1 MKFPQ
6 TKIYFSIFIIIA
18 AGFSIPVGAVFV
30 PNFNIDLLNLN
41 EFGDLDS
48 GFTGSDAASSYL
60 IPNKLRLKETWQLLN
75 EQTVPLSPIKIG
87 IIDNRIDISHPEF
100 GGVNFGNTPP
110 IAKSLPPS
118 SPSSHG
124 MAVAGII
131 GSNNVSSSSPT
142 NYIPPHMNGILS
154 GANKLKYTLELRSP
168 DLELFGV
175 RVTEIG
181 TAFGFRQA
189 INKLDKENVNIIN
202 VSEGFGAFGG
212 RMALIRRKL
221 ERLSNI
227 LFVVGSGN
235 DGKDANDISPANLGD
250 DLENVITVGF
260 VDNSDQRSS
269 VNGNSS
275 NFGDAVNLS
284 APGVNVFTPGFF
296 ASPFDLSDYQPFSG
310 TSASA
315 PMVTGVAGLIKAIK
329 PNLSPA
335 EIKQILTESADPIT
349 ASTTEEIDKKL
360 GSACNDGRPG
370 FRGCRLNAEKAVC
383 HSLVLNCVPPPPPPP
398 CILSGTISS
407 DTTIPSQ
414 SVCVVQGTFSVP
426 SGRTFTIEPGVVMKF
441 ESASSGLFIDGVLNA
456 QGSTSSPIIFT
467 SFKDDTVG
475 GDTNNDGLTSSPQ
488 AGDWHQIFVG
498 HAGSATLSHAR
509 VRFGGHFQ
517 SFLPQAGLRVQGI
530 LNLSNSRLTQNQEVN
545 LMVESDGTANITNSE
560 IDNSTNI
567 GILILPSLSQVGINQ
582 SSIHDNISFGVLSSG
597 PAITTAINNW
607 WGSVTG
613 PLHPTLNPGG
623 LGNQVSNFVDF
634 IPFLTSDPVGILP

>member
-189 INKLDKENVNIIN
+189 ITKLDKENVNIIN

-370 FRGCRLNAEKAVC
+370 FRGCRLNALAAVC
-383 HSLVLNCVPPPPPPP
+383 HRDVLNCVPPPPLPSEEGFIVFIFPKIGIP
-398 CILSGTISS
+398 TKLIRVTADGIQTDIFDFGKRISGDGVVIDSNGDFIVLATSELLRITAGGVATRIFNGNNIPIGTRCGLATDSNGNFIVMVDSVLSRITPEGMQTEI
-407 DTTIPSQ
+407 
-414 SVCVVQGTFSVP
+414 FEFP
-426 SGRTFTIEPGVVMKF
+426 SGVEPRGITVASNGDFIVTELGINTLSRVTRQGVRIP
-441 ESASSGLFIDGVLNA
+441 LFIFD
-456 QGSTSSPIIFT
+456 
-467 SFKDDTVG
+467 
-475 GDTNNDGLTSSPQ
+475 PQ
-488 AGDWHQIFVG
+488 QLG
-498 HAGSATLSHAR
+498 
-509 VRFGGHFQ
+509 
-517 SFLPQAGLRVQGI
+517 
-530 LNLSNSRLTQNQEVN
+530 
-545 LMVESDGTANITNSE
+545 
-560 IDNSTNI
+560 
-567 GILILPSLSQVGINQ
+567 
-582 SSIHDNISFGVLSSG
+582 FGV
-597 PAITTAINNW
+597 AI
-607 WGSVTG
+607 
-613 PLHPTLNPGG
+613 
-623 LGNQVSNFVDF
+623 
-634 IPFLTSDPVGILP
+634 DP